1 MLAYLDNHEIE
12 RDIGGIIWWGGEGVA
27 ACERE
32 GHISISYTLE
42 LVL

>member
-1 MLAYLDNHEIE
+1 MLAYLDNHV
-12 RDIGGIIWWGGEGVA
+12 RDIGGIIWSGGEGVA

-32 GHISISYTLE
+32 DLISISYTLE